1 MSEKSLKD
9 AIAAVLADDRPAAE
23 LDGVVS
29 EAFPEFGVFREEGDL
44 VIVAGETRRLL
55 VRRLGPNLFRVS
67 ENAAASGSTNL
78 LDAGGGYERDLDGL
92 VEEIEAFAA
101 I

>member
-1 MSEKSLKD
+1 MSEHHFRD
-9 AIAAVLADDRPAAE
+9 AISAALGDGRPAAE
-23 LDGVVS
+23 LDRVI
-29 EAFPEFGVFREEGDL
+29 EQAFPDLSVFREEDDL

-55 VRRLGPNLFRVS
+55 VRRVGPNLFRLS

-78 LDAGGGYERDLDGL
+78 LDAGGGQERDLDGL
-92 VEEIEAFAA
+92 VEEIRAFAA